1 MAFISFHHWDR
12 SHFLISEFFLIT
24 FEFNILY
31 IIIRF
36 VIFNKILEYI
46 KVYYDIKKNVS
57 KCIKLC
63 YNKNKLFFLKG
74 GGKVNIFKDINNNPK
89 NFEEAQKNI
98 KTLNKNVV
106 KKQNKDKQREVKRW

>member
-1 MAFISFHHWDR
+1 M
-12 SHFLISEFFLIT
+12 
-24 FEFNILY
+24 
-31 IIIRF
+31 
-36 VIFNKILEYI
+36 
-46 KVYYDIKKNVS
+46 
-57 KCIKLC
+57 
-63 YNKNKLFFLKG
+63 KG